1 MFHTVWECLGG
12 ILAYLSDLSSQFVIV
27 KQLPS
32 VIRGIE
38 EKEWTFDV
46 GFDIDDFAIDPS
58 QDLLMAIRT
67 VSESYVIIY
76 ALYGIV

>member
-1 MFHTVWECLGG
+1 M
-12 ILAYLSDLSSQFVIV
+12 LAYLSDFSSQYIIV

-46 GFDIDDFAIDPS
+46 GFDIDDFTIDPS

-67 VSESYVIIY
+67 VSESYVTIY
-76 ALYGIV
+76 VLHGIVCVV